1 VNGRRVRRALVAAA
15 AATAIAGGASASQA
29 AGPALI
35 VFSADRAPQLSG
47 EIYRIDST
55 GRSVDLSNDTA
66 AVDTDPVVS
75 PDGKQVAFISNRS
88 GQWGVYEVRI
98 DGSGVKRVAA
108 LPISEGAQLAWQPHG
123 GLLAVGT
130 GGVVLIV
137 GRGGTVVHVPNAS
150 RVYGWSPDGRV
161 LVTESVSGT
170 NSYHALAVSPRG
182 RKLWRIKIG
191 GRGSGVWSAR
201 GLLALNT
208 GGTAVGSRQ
217 TIAVYN
223 EGGHLRFK
231 VWFSRIAR
239 IQTSWPWSAWSPNGS
254 RLALAYKRAL
264 QVDTAT
270 GRVLLRKRLNN
281 SDLQILWDGNSHIVL
296 AGYGS
301 CNCHARSVDVPT
313 GKTSAASDRFA
324 LNQTSA
330 DGKLAILKV
339 PAGDEFQIQVAPT
352 AGGSPQTYTQVPACD
367 TVTGQR
373 YADFGAAQF
382 VRGNRSI
389 VYASTCRSPALS
401 LYSVSADGGAVHRIT
416 TSHSMYWSPALS
428 PDGSK
433 IAFVGNPCA
442 GLGCGEPSSGIGVL
456 NADGTGEHMLTSPPN
471 SSSTCSGNYDSS
483 PTWSPDG
490 ATILFGRNLCGGG
503 TGMAELYTVPASGGA
518 VHDLGFRAY
527 EVAWG
532 PSKIAYVGLAPSGEP
547 AGTFIWTAKPDGTD
561 AIPIAGS
568 SGARSPAWSPNGQ
581 LAYLRNNGRTVVV
594 DSSQSTFPFAT
605 VVALAWSP
613 DGTRLVVTARATAT
627 APVDVYT
634 VNPNGSDP
642 IRLTQNYDAGGVTWR

>member
-1 VNGRRVRRALVAAA
+1 VNGHRVRRALVAAA

-88 GQWGVYEVRI
+88 GQWGVYEVGI
-98 DGSGVKRVAA
+98 DGSGLVQVAT
-108 LPISEGAQLAWQPHG
+108 LPSSAGAQLAWQPHG
-123 GLLAVGT
+123 GLLAVGL
-130 GGVVLIV
+130 GKVVLMV
-137 GRGGTVVHVPNAS
+137 GRGEAVHVPNAS
-150 RVYGWSPDGRV
+150 GVYGWSPDGRV
-161 LVTESVSGT
+161 LVTQSTSGA
-170 NSYHALAVSPRG
+170 NSYRAVAVAPAG
-182 RKLWRIKIG
+182 RKLWRV
-191 GRGSGVWSAR
+191 RASGLLSGTWSAR
-201 GLLALNT
+201 GLFALNT
-208 GGTAVGSRQ
+208 GGTAVGARQ
-217 TIAVYN
+217 AISVYDKA
-223 EGGHLRFK
+223 GHLRFK
-231 VWFSRIAR
+231 VQFGRIR
-239 IQTSWPWSAWSPNGS
+239 RGTWWPWSTWSPNGS
-254 RLALAYKRAL
+254 RLALASKRAF
-264 QVDTAT
+264 QVRTTT
-270 GRVLLRKRLNN
+270 GHVVLRRRLSK
-281 SDLQILWDGNSHIVL
+281 SDLQLLWDGNSRIVL

-301 CNCHARSVDVPT
+301 CHCHAKSVDIRT
-313 GKTSAASDRFA
+313 GKTSPASGRFA

-330 DGKLAILKV
+330 DGRLAILKV
-339 PAGDEFQIQVAPT
+339 PAGNEFAIQVAAT
-352 AGGSPQTYTQVPACD
+352 AGGSPHTYANVPACEAA
-367 TVTGQR
+367 TGQR

-382 VRGNRSI
+382 VHGNRSI
-389 VYASTCRSPALS
+389 VYASICSTPVLS
-401 LYSVSADGGAVHRIT
+401 LYSVSAGGGAVHRIT
-416 TSHSMYWSPALS
+416 TSRSYWSPALS
-428 PDGSK
+428 PDGTK
-433 IAFVGNPCA
+433 IAFAGNPCTGA
-442 GLGCGEPSSGIGVL
+442 DCSDLTSGIGVL
-456 NADGTGEHMLTSPPN
+456 SADGGGEHRLTSPPR
-471 SSSTCSGNYDSS
+471 SSSKCSGDYDGFPS
-483 PTWSPDG
+483 WSPDG
-490 ATILFGRNLCGGG
+490 ATILFGRNLCSSG